1 MQQSPKTVGSR
12 HNLFMPI
19 AAHPTSAAATAV
31 QQQLQIVEGGGGG
44 GGARARP
51 GPTEREQQQ
60 QSNSPIPTP
69 RFVTRPMAGGLI
81 RPELVRPSVT
91 VAAQQ
96 PAQPGTG
103 VYQVRFQFISQ
114 NAKWCSTCPFFKLEL
129 FPNMSEFPG

>member
-1 MQQSPKTVGSR
+1 
-12 HNLFMPI
+12 MPI

-31 QQQLQIVEGGGGG
+31 QQQLQIVEG

-103 VYQVRFQFISQ
+103 VYQVRINQPKVLLDLSVFVLFSS
-114 NAKWCSTCPFFKLEL
+114 CSKFG
-129 FPNMSEFPG
+129 FP